1 MQWARKQIFITVV
14 RGRLLCVLCGLTA
27 GGVFAGGNEPVRLP
41 PGTVAVPDRWRI
53 PIGVWQRY
61 DHPESRGTETPYQTA
76 PRLWHPY
83 LQSRLKGDLPIWGQ
97 DVFLNLTVFN
107 VTDFE
112 GRTLPKP
119 SGVSAEEPLRTE
131 FYGSER
137 EWFVSSNFGVRLDLF
152 RGETAFKPVEWL
164 LRLEPVLNINY
175 TAVEERNIL
184 FPDPRERPQR
194 TKRFFA
200 LQEAFLEWHIA
211 DLSPNYDFI
220 AIKGGTQAFNSDF
233 RGFVFN
239 DTNLGGRF
247 LGNADNNHWQYN
259 LAMFA
264 MREKDTFS
272 GLNDFR
278 SRDQSVVVAN
288 VYRQDFLTKG
298 YTASL
303 SFHANFDG
311 GEIHY
316 DRLGNIVRP
325 APIGDVR
332 PHDVHAY
339 YVGWTGEGHIEWLN
353 ISHAFYQVFGT
364 DEHNGLAGRR
374 ADINAQMAA
383 LELSMDRDW
392 LRPKLTFFYA
402 SGDDDAEDGKATGFD
417 SILDN
422 PNFIGGPFSFWVRQG
437 FNLGG
442 TLLALKQP
450 GSLLPNLRTSK
461 TQGQANFVN
470 PGIFIFGAG
479 LEAEL
484 TPKWRAV
491 FHANYLRFAEVS
503 PLRVALH
510 DDRIRNEI
518 GWELNLG
525 FTYRPLLT
533 DNIVILAGVG
543 VLIPGS
549 GFRDIYKTT
558 PTPVPRAG
566 SGDEVEPV
574 YFSGLLSVRLVY

>member
-1 MQWARKQIFITVV
+1 MHRWLVCFGLWLVV
-14 RGRLLCVLCGLTA
+14 GEAYA
-27 GGVFAGGNEPVRLP
+27 GGAKPRDASAEPVRLP
-41 PGTVAVPDRWRI
+41 AHTEAVPDRWRI

-61 DHPESRGTETPYQTA
+61 DHPASRGTETPYQTG
-76 PRLWHPY
+76 PRTWHPY
-83 LQSRLKGDLPIWGQ
+83 LQSLLKGDFPIWGQ

-107 VTDFE
+107 ITEFE

-119 SGVSAEEPLRTE
+119 SGVSTEDPFRTE

-137 EWFVSSNFGVRLDLF
+137 EWFVSSNFGLRMDLF

-164 LRLEPVLNINY
+164 LRLEPVLNVNH
-175 TAVEERNIL
+175 TDVQERNIL
-184 FPDPRERPQR
+184 FPDPRQRPER

-200 LQEAFLEWHIA
+200 LQEAFLELHLA
-211 DLSPNYDFI
+211 DLSPNYDFL
-220 AIKGGTQAFNSDF
+220 AVKGGNQAFNSDF
-233 RGFVFN
+233 RGFIFN

-259 LAMFA
+259 LAVFH

-278 SRDQSVVVAN
+278 SRDQQVVVAN
-288 VYRQDFLTKG
+288 IYRQDFLTKG

-303 SFHANFDG
+303 NFHANFDG
-311 GEIHY
+311 DDVHY
-316 DRLGNIVRP
+316 DRVGNIVRP

-332 PHDVHAY
+332 PHEVRAFY
-339 YVGWTGEGHIEWLN
+339 LGWLGEGHIEWLN
-353 ISHAFYQVFGT
+353 ISHAFYQAFGT
-364 DEHNGLAGRR
+364 DEHNGLAGQRV
-374 ADINAQMAA
+374 DINAQMAA
-383 LELSMDRDW
+383 LELSVDRDW
-392 LRPKLTFFYA
+392 LRPKLSFFYA
-402 SGDDDAEDGKATGFD
+402 SGDDDAEDDEATGFD

-442 TLLALKQP
+442 TLVALKQP
-450 GSLLPNLRTSK
+450 GSLLPNLRSSK

-470 PGIFIFGAG
+470 PGIFIIGLG

-484 TPKWRAV
+484 TPKLRAV
-491 FHANYLRFAEVS
+491 VHANYLRFADANPV
-503 PLRVALH
+503 RVALH
-510 DDRIRNEI
+510 DDNVRTEI

-533 DNIVILAGVG
+533 DNIIILAGVG
-543 VLIPGS
+543 ALIPGG
-549 GFRDIYKTT
+549 GFRDIYKTA
-558 PTPVPRAG
+558 PTPVPG
-566 SGDEVEPV
+566 VGGGGGDVEPA